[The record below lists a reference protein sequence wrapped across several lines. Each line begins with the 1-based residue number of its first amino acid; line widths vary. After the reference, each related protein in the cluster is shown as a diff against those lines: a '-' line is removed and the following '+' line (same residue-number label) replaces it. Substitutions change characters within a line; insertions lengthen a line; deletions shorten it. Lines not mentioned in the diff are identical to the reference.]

1 MYGVAPNEL
10 TSTDWRD
17 PIAGTPWHKHAPAR
31 LEPVAGWRRRRCRPT
46 AALSTLPRV
55 RGRARGARGA
65 AVELSDPTL
74 LRTQAYIGG
83 EWVDA
88 DSGAT
93 FDVTDPATGDV
104 IASVADLGVEE
115 TRRAVDVADAAQKA
129 WAARTAKDR
138 GAILRRW
145 YELFHEHS
153 EDLARIMTLEMGK
166 PIGESRGEVV
176 YAASFI
182 DWFAEEGKRAY
193 GEVIPTT
200 DPTKR
205 LLVLKQPVG
214 VVSAITPWNFPQ
226 AMITRKVAPALAAG
240 CSSLV
245 RPASETPL
253 SALAA
258 AELAHRAGLPGG
270 LLNVIPATASAAVGR
285 ELTTNPTIRK
295 ISGAI
300 VSKYRNSVQTC
311 VCANRFLVQDGV
323 YDEFAKKFA
332 EAVAE
337 LKVGPGIDEGNQIG
351 PLVNDDAVE
360 KVEELVQGALAEG
373 AGVLTGGRRH
383 DLGRSYY
390 EVTIL
395 TDVTP
400 DMAIHGEEIFGP
412 VAPLFRFSTEEEA
425 IAIAN
430 DTEYGLAAYFYAADM
445 GRIWRV
451 GEGLE
456 YGMVGVNTG
465 LISSEVAPFGGFKE
479 SGIGR
484 EGARQGLEE
493 YLETKYLAFG
503 GV

>member
-1 MYGVAPNEL
+1 MEL
-10 TSTDWRD
+10 Q
-17 PIAGTPWHKHAPAR
+17 
-31 LEPVAGWRRRRCRPT
+31 
-46 AALSTLPRV
+46 
-55 RGRARGARGA
+55 
-65 AVELSDPTL
+65 DPTL
-74 LRTQAYIGG
+74 LRTQAYVGG
-83 EWVDA
+83 EWIDA

-93 FDVTDPATGDV
+93 FDVTDPATGEV
-104 IASVADLGVEE
+104 VASVADLGVDE
-115 TRRAVDVADAAQKA
+115 TRRAVDLAEVAQKA

-138 GAILRRW
+138 GAVLRRW
-145 YELFHEHS
+145 YELFLEHK
-153 EDLARIMTLEMGK
+153 EDLALIMTSEMGK

-176 YAASFI
+176 YAANFI

-193 GEVIPTT
+193 GEVIPTH

-240 CSSLV
+240 CASLV

-258 AELAHRAGLPGG
+258 AELADRAGLPPG
-270 LLNVIPATASAAVGR
+270 LLNVIPATDSPAGGR

-295 ISGAI
+295 ISFTGSTPIGKLLLGQAAGTVKKASMELGGNAPFIVFDDADIDAAVEGAI
-300 VSKYRNSVQTC
+300 VSKYRNSGQTC

-332 EAVAE
+332 EAVAD
-337 LKVGPGIDEGNQIG
+337 LKVGPGIDESSEIG
-351 PLVNDDAVE
+351 PLVNEDAID

-383 DLGRSYY
+383 ALGRTYY
-390 EVTIL
+390 EVTVL

-412 VAPLFRFSTEEEA
+412 VAPLFRFSTEDDA

-451 GEGLE
+451 SESLE

-465 LISSEVAPFGGFKE
+465 LISTEVAPFGGFKE

-484 EGARQGLEE
+484 EGSHHGLDE
-493 YLETKYLAFG
+493 YLETKYVAIG
-503 GV
+503 GI

>member
-1 MYGVAPNEL
+1 MEL
-10 TSTDWRD
+10 Q
-17 PIAGTPWHKHAPAR
+17 
-31 LEPVAGWRRRRCRPT
+31 
-46 AALSTLPRV
+46 
-55 RGRARGARGA
+55 
-65 AVELSDPTL
+65 DPTL
-74 LRTQAYIGG
+74 LRTQAYVGG
-83 EWVDA
+83 EWIDA

-93 FDVTDPATGDV
+93 FDVTDPATGEV
-104 IASVADLGVEE
+104 VASVADLGVDE
-115 TRRAVDVADAAQKA
+115 TRRAVDLAEVAQKA
-129 WAARTAKDR
+129 SAARTAKDR
-138 GAILRRW
+138 GAVLRLW
-145 YELFHEHS
+145 YELVLEHQ
-153 EDLARIMTLEMGK
+153 EDLALIMTSEMGK
-166 PIGESRGEVV
+166 PSGESRGEVV
-176 YAASFI
+176 YAANFI

-193 GEVIPTT
+193 GEVIPTH

-240 CSSLV
+240 CASLV

-258 AELAHRAGLPGG
+258 AELADRAGLPPG
-270 LLNVIPATASAAVGR
+270 LLNVIPATDSPAVGR

-295 ISGAI
+295 ISFTGSTPIGKLLLGQAAGTVKKASMELGGNAPFIVFDDADIDAAVEGAI
-300 VSKYRNSVQTC
+300 VSKYRNSGQTC

-332 EAVAE
+332 EAVAD
-337 LKVGPGIDEGNQIG
+337 LKVGPGIDESSEIG
-351 PLVNDDAVE
+351 PLVNEDAID

-383 DLGRSYY
+383 ALGRTYY
-390 EVTIL
+390 EVTVL

-412 VAPLFRFSTEEEA
+412 VAPLFRFSTEDDA

-451 GEGLE
+451 SESLE

-465 LISSEVAPFGGFKE
+465 LISTEVAPFGGFKE

-484 EGARQGLEE
+484 EGSHHGLDE
-493 YLETKYLAFG
+493 YLETKYVAIG
-503 GV
+503 GI

>member
-1 MYGVAPNEL
+1 MDL
-10 TSTDWRD
+10 Q
-17 PIAGTPWHKHAPAR
+17 
-31 LEPVAGWRRRRCRPT
+31 
-46 AALSTLPRV
+46 
-55 RGRARGARGA
+55 
-65 AVELSDPTL
+65 DPTL

-83 EWVDA
+83 EWIDA

-104 IASVADLGVEE
+104 VASVADLGVEE
-115 TRRAVDVADAAQKA
+115 TRRAIDLAEVAQKA
-129 WAARTAKDR
+129 WAVRTAKDR
-138 GAILRRW
+138 GVILRRW
-145 YELFHEHS
+145 YELFLEHK

-166 PIGESRGEVV
+166 PIGESRGEIV
-176 YAASFI
+176 YAANFI

-193 GEVIPTT
+193 GEVIPTH

-205 LLVLKQPVG
+205 LLVLKQPIG

-240 CSSLV
+240 CASLV

-258 AELAHRAGLPGG
+258 AELADRAGLPGG
-270 LLNVIPATASAAVGR
+270 LLNVIPATDSPGVGR
-285 ELTTNPTIRK
+285 ELTTNPKIRK
-295 ISGAI
+295 ISFTGSTPIGKLLLAQAAGTVKKASMELGGNAPFIVFDDADIDAAVDGAI
-300 VSKYRNSVQTC
+300 VSKYRNSGQTC
-311 VCANRFLVQDGV
+311 VCANRFLVQDSV

-332 EAVAE
+332 EAVAD
-337 LKVGPGIDEGNQIG
+337 LKVGPGIDESSEIG
-351 PLVNDDAVE
+351 PLVNEAAIE

-383 DLGRSYY
+383 ALGRTYY
-390 EVTIL
+390 EVTVL

-400 DMAIHGEEIFGP
+400 DMTIHGEEIFGP
-412 VAPLFRFSTEEEA
+412 VAPLFRFSTEEEG

-451 GEGLE
+451 SEGLD

-465 LISSEVAPFGGFKE
+465 LISTEVAPFGGFKE

-484 EGARQGLEE
+484 EGSHQGLDE
-493 YLETKYLAFG
+493 YLETKYVAFG
-503 GV
+503 GI

>member
-1 MYGVAPNEL
+1 MEL
-10 TSTDWRD
+10 Q
-17 PIAGTPWHKHAPAR
+17 
-31 LEPVAGWRRRRCRPT
+31 
-46 AALSTLPRV
+46 
-55 RGRARGARGA
+55 
-65 AVELSDPTL
+65 DPTL
-74 LRTQAYIGG
+74 LRTQAYVGG
-83 EWVDA
+83 EWIDA

-104 IASVADLGVEE
+104 VASVADLGVDE
-115 TRRAVDVADAAQKA
+115 TRRAVDLAEVAQKA

-138 GAILRRW
+138 GAVLRRW
-145 YELFHEHS
+145 YELFLEHK
-153 EDLARIMTLEMGK
+153 EDLALIMTSEMGK

-176 YAASFI
+176 YAANFI

-193 GEVIPTT
+193 GEVIPTH

-240 CSSLV
+240 CASLV

-258 AELAHRAGLPGG
+258 AELADRAGLPPG
-270 LLNVIPATASAAVGR
+270 LLNVIPATDSPTVGR

-295 ISGAI
+295 ISFTGSTPIGKLLLGQAAGTVKKASMELGGNAPFIVFDDADIDAAVEGAI
-300 VSKYRNSVQTC
+300 VSKYRNSGQTC

-332 EAVAE
+332 EAVAD
-337 LKVGPGIDEGNQIG
+337 LKVGPGIDESSEIG
-351 PLVNDDAVE
+351 PLVNEDAID

-383 DLGRSYY
+383 ALGRTYY
-390 EVTIL
+390 EVTVL
-395 TDVTP
+395 VDVTP

-412 VAPLFRFSTEEEA
+412 VAPLFRFSTVDDA

-451 GEGLE
+451 SESLE

-465 LISSEVAPFGGFKE
+465 LISTEVAPFGGFKE

-484 EGARQGLEE
+484 EGSHHGLDE
-493 YLETKYLAFG
+493 YLETKYVAIG
-503 GV
+503 GI

>member
-1 MYGVAPNEL
+1 
-10 TSTDWRD
+10 
-17 PIAGTPWHKHAPAR
+17 
-31 LEPVAGWRRRRCRPT
+31 
-46 AALSTLPRV
+46 
-55 RGRARGARGA
+55 
-65 AVELSDPTL
+65 VELQDPTL
-74 LRTQAYIGG
+74 LRTQAYVGG
-83 EWVDA
+83 EWIDA

-93 FDVTDPATGDV
+93 FDVTDPATGEV
-104 IASVADLGVEE
+104 VASVADLGVDE
-115 TRRAVDVADAAQKA
+115 TRRAVDLAEVAQKA

-138 GAILRRW
+138 GAVLRRW
-145 YELFHEHS
+145 YELFLEHK
-153 EDLARIMTLEMGK
+153 EDLALIMTSEMGK

-176 YAASFI
+176 YAANFI

-193 GEVIPTT
+193 GEVIPTH

-240 CSSLV
+240 CASLV

-258 AELAHRAGLPGG
+258 AELADRAGLPPG
-270 LLNVIPATASAAVGR
+270 LLNVIPATDSPAVGR

-295 ISGAI
+295 ISFTGSTPIGKLLLGQAAGTVKKASMELGGNAPFIVFDDADIDAAVEGAI
-300 VSKYRNSVQTC
+300 VSKYRNSGQTC

-323 YDEFAKKFA
+323 YDEFAKKLA
-332 EAVAE
+332 EAVAD
-337 LKVGPGIDEGNQIG
+337 LKVGPGIDESSEIG
-351 PLVNDDAVE
+351 PLVNEDAID

-383 DLGRSYY
+383 ALGRTYY
-390 EVTIL
+390 EVTVL

-412 VAPLFRFSTEEEA
+412 VAPLFRFSTEDDA

-451 GEGLE
+451 SESLE

-465 LISSEVAPFGGFKE
+465 LISTEVAPFGGFKE

-484 EGARQGLEE
+484 EGSHHGLDE
-493 YLETKYLAFG
+493 YLETKYVAIG
-503 GV
+503 GI

>member
-1 MYGVAPNEL
+1 
-10 TSTDWRD
+10 
-17 PIAGTPWHKHAPAR
+17 
-31 LEPVAGWRRRRCRPT
+31 
-46 AALSTLPRV
+46 
-55 RGRARGARGA
+55 
-65 AVELSDPTL
+65 VELQDPTL
-74 LRTQAYIGG
+74 LRTRAYVGG
-83 EWVDA
+83 EWIDA

-104 IASVADLGVEE
+104 VATVADLGIDE
-115 TRRAVDVADAAQKA
+115 TRRAVDLADEAQKA

-138 GAILRRW
+138 GAVLRRW
-145 YELFHEHS
+145 YELFLEHK
-153 EDLARIMTLEMGK
+153 EDLALIMTCEMGK

-176 YAASFI
+176 YAANFI

-193 GEVIPTT
+193 GEVIPTH

-205 LLVLKQPVG
+205 LLVLKQPIG

-240 CSSLV
+240 CASLV

-258 AELAHRAGLPGG
+258 AELADRAGLPPGV
-270 LLNVIPATASAAVGR
+270 LNVIPATDSPAVGR

-295 ISGAI
+295 ISFTGSTPIGKLLLGQAAGTVKKASMELGGNAPFIVFDDADVDSAVEGAI
-300 VSKYRNSVQTC
+300 VSKYRNSGQTC
-311 VCANRFLVQDGV
+311 VCANRFLVQEGV

-332 EAVAE
+332 EAVAD
-337 LKVGPGIDEGNQIG
+337 LKVGPGIDESSEIG
-351 PLVNDDAVE
+351 PLVNEDAID

-383 DLGRSYY
+383 ALGRTYY
-390 EVTIL
+390 EVTVL

-412 VAPLFRFSTEEEA
+412 VAPLFRFSTEDEA
-425 IAIAN
+425 VAMAN

-445 GRIWRV
+445 GRTWRV
-451 GEGLE
+451 SEGLE

-465 LISSEVAPFGGFKE
+465 LISTEVAPFGGFKE

-484 EGARQGLEE
+484 EGSHHGLDE
-493 YLETKYLAFG
+493 YLETKYVAIG
-503 GV
+503 GI

>member
-1 MYGVAPNEL
+1 MEL
-10 TSTDWRD
+10 Q
-17 PIAGTPWHKHAPAR
+17 
-31 LEPVAGWRRRRCRPT
+31 
-46 AALSTLPRV
+46 
-55 RGRARGARGA
+55 
-65 AVELSDPTL
+65 DPTL
-74 LRTQAYIGG
+74 LRTQAYVGG
-83 EWVDA
+83 EWIDA

-93 FDVTDPATGDV
+93 FDVTDPATGEV
-104 IASVADLGVEE
+104 VASVADLGVDE
-115 TRRAVDVADAAQKA
+115 TRRAVDLAEVAQKA

-138 GAILRRW
+138 GAVLRRW
-145 YELFHEHS
+145 YELFLEHK
-153 EDLARIMTLEMGK
+153 EDLALIMTSEMGK

-176 YAASFI
+176 YAANFI

-193 GEVIPTT
+193 GEVIPTH

-240 CSSLV
+240 CASLV

-258 AELAHRAGLPGG
+258 AELADRAGLPPG
-270 LLNVIPATASAAVGR
+270 LLNVIPATDSPAVGR

-295 ISGAI
+295 ISFTGSTPIGKLLLGQAAGTVKKASMELGGNAPFIVFDDADIDAAVEGAI
-300 VSKYRNSVQTC
+300 VSKYRNSGQTC

-332 EAVAE
+332 EAVAD
-337 LKVGPGIDEGNQIG
+337 LKVGPGIDESSEIG
-351 PLVNDDAVE
+351 PLVNEDAID

-373 AGVLTGGRRH
+373 ARVLTGGRRH
-383 DLGRSYY
+383 ALGRTYY
-390 EVTIL
+390 EVTVL

-412 VAPLFRFSTEEEA
+412 VAPLFRFSTEDDA

-451 GEGLE
+451 SESLE

-465 LISSEVAPFGGFKE
+465 LISTEVAPFGGFKE

-484 EGARQGLEE
+484 EGSHHGLDE
-493 YLETKYLAFG
+493 YLETKYVAIG
-503 GV
+503 GI

>member
-1 MYGVAPNEL
+1 
-10 TSTDWRD
+10 
-17 PIAGTPWHKHAPAR
+17 
-31 LEPVAGWRRRRCRPT
+31 
-46 AALSTLPRV
+46 
-55 RGRARGARGA
+55 
-65 AVELSDPTL
+65 VELQDPTL
-74 LRTQAYIGG
+74 LRTRAYVGG
-83 EWVDA
+83 EWIDA

-104 IASVADLGVEE
+104 VATVADLGVDE
-115 TRRAVDVADAAQKA
+115 TRRAVDLADEAQKA

-138 GAILRRW
+138 GAVLRRW
-145 YELFHEHS
+145 YELFLEHK
-153 EDLARIMTLEMGK
+153 EDLALIMTCEMGK

-176 YAASFI
+176 YAANFI

-193 GEVIPTT
+193 GEVIPTH

-205 LLVLKQPVG
+205 LLVLKQPIG

-240 CSSLV
+240 CASLV

-258 AELAHRAGLPGG
+258 AELADRAGLPPG
-270 LLNVIPATASAAVGR
+270 LLNVIPATDSPAVGR

-295 ISGAI
+295 ISFTGSTPIGKLLLGQAAGTVKKASMELGGNAPFIVFDDADIDSAVEGAI
-300 VSKYRNSVQTC
+300 VSKYRNSGQTC
-311 VCANRFLVQDGV
+311 VCANRFLIQEGV

-332 EAVAE
+332 EAVAD
-337 LKVGPGIDEGNQIG
+337 LKVGPGIDESSEIG
-351 PLVNDDAVE
+351 PLVNEDAID

-383 DLGRSYY
+383 ALGRTYY
-390 EVTIL
+390 EVTVL

-412 VAPLFRFSTEEEA
+412 VAPLFRFSTEDEA
-425 IAIAN
+425 VAIAN

-451 GEGLE
+451 SEGLE

-465 LISSEVAPFGGFKE
+465 LISTEVAPFGGFKE

-484 EGARQGLEE
+484 EGSHHGLDE
-493 YLETKYLAFG
+493 YLETKYVAIG
-503 GV
+503 GI

>member
-1 MYGVAPNEL
+1 MEL
-10 TSTDWRD
+10 Q
-17 PIAGTPWHKHAPAR
+17 
-31 LEPVAGWRRRRCRPT
+31 
-46 AALSTLPRV
+46 
-55 RGRARGARGA
+55 
-65 AVELSDPTL
+65 DPTL
-74 LRTQAYIGG
+74 LRTQAYVGG
-83 EWVDA
+83 EWIDA
-88 DSGAT
+88 DSGGT

-104 IASVADLGVEE
+104 VASVADLGVDE
-115 TRRAVDVADAAQKA
+115 TRRAVDLAEVAQKA

-138 GAILRRW
+138 GAVLRRW
-145 YELFHEHS
+145 YELFLEHK
-153 EDLARIMTLEMGK
+153 EDLALIMTSEMGK

-176 YAASFI
+176 YAANFI

-193 GEVIPTT
+193 GEVIPTH

-240 CSSLV
+240 CASLV

-258 AELAHRAGLPGG
+258 AELADRAGLPPG
-270 LLNVIPATASAAVGR
+270 LLNVIPATDSPTVGR

-295 ISGAI
+295 ISFTGSTPIGKLLLGQAAGTVKKASMELGGNAPFIVFDDADIDAAVEGAI
-300 VSKYRNSVQTC
+300 VSKYRNSGQTC

-332 EAVAE
+332 EAVAD
-337 LKVGPGIDEGNQIG
+337 LKVGPGIDESSEIG
-351 PLVNDDAVE
+351 PLVNEDAID

-383 DLGRSYY
+383 ALGRTYY
-390 EVTIL
+390 EAPVL
-395 TDVTP
+395 VDVPP

-412 VAPLFRFSTEEEA
+412 VAPLFRFSTEDDA

-451 GEGLE
+451 SESLE

-465 LISSEVAPFGGFKE
+465 LISTEVAPFGGFKE

-484 EGARQGLEE
+484 EGSHHGLDE
-493 YLETKYLAFG
+493 YLETKYVAIG
-503 GV
+503 GI

>member
-1 MYGVAPNEL
+1 
-10 TSTDWRD
+10 
-17 PIAGTPWHKHAPAR
+17 
-31 LEPVAGWRRRRCRPT
+31 
-46 AALSTLPRV
+46 
-55 RGRARGARGA
+55 
-65 AVELSDPTL
+65 VELQDPTL

-83 EWVDA
+83 EWIDA

-104 IASVADLGVEE
+104 VASVADLGVDE
-115 TRRAVDVADAAQKA
+115 TRRAVDLAEVAQKG

-138 GAILRRW
+138 GAVLRRW
-145 YELFHEHS
+145 YELFLEHK
-153 EDLARIMTLEMGK
+153 EDLALIMTSEMGK

-176 YAASFI
+176 YAANFI

-193 GEVIPTT
+193 GEVIPTH

-240 CSSLV
+240 CASLV

-258 AELAHRAGLPGG
+258 AELADRAGLPPG
-270 LLNVIPATASAAVGR
+270 LLNVIPATDSPAVGR

-295 ISGAI
+295 ISFTGSTPIGKLLLGQAAGTVKKASMELGGNAPFIVFDDADIDAAVEGAI
-300 VSKYRNSVQTC
+300 VSKYRNSGQTC

-323 YDEFAKKFA
+323 YDEFAKKLA
-332 EAVAE
+332 EAVAD
-337 LKVGPGIDEGNQIG
+337 LKVGPGIDESSEIG
-351 PLVNDDAVE
+351 PLVNEDAID

-373 AGVLTGGRRH
+373 ARVLTGGRRH
-383 DLGRSYY
+383 ALGRTYY
-390 EVTIL
+390 EVTVL
-395 TDVTP
+395 ADVTP

-412 VAPLFRFSTEEEA
+412 VAPLFRFSTEDDA

-451 GEGLE
+451 SESLE

-465 LISSEVAPFGGFKE
+465 LISTEVAPFGGFKE

-484 EGARQGLEE
+484 EGSHHGLDE
-493 YLETKYLAFG
+493 YLETKYVAIG
-503 GV
+503 GI

>member
-1 MYGVAPNEL
+1 
-10 TSTDWRD
+10 
-17 PIAGTPWHKHAPAR
+17 
-31 LEPVAGWRRRRCRPT
+31 
-46 AALSTLPRV
+46 
-55 RGRARGARGA
+55 
-65 AVELSDPTL
+65 VELQDPTL

-83 EWVDA
+83 EWIDA

-104 IASVADLGVEE
+104 VASVADLGVDE
-115 TRRAVDVADAAQKA
+115 TRRAVDLAEVAQKG

-138 GAILRRW
+138 GAVLRRW
-145 YELFHEHS
+145 YELFLEHK
-153 EDLARIMTLEMGK
+153 EDLALIMTSEMGK

-176 YAASFI
+176 YAANFI

-193 GEVIPTT
+193 GEVIPTH

-240 CSSLV
+240 CASLV

-258 AELAHRAGLPGG
+258 AELADRAGLPPG
-270 LLNVIPATASAAVGR
+270 LLNVIPATDSPAVGR

-295 ISGAI
+295 ISFTGSTPIGKLLLGQAAGTVKKASMELGGNAPFIVFDDADIDAAVEGAI
-300 VSKYRNSVQTC
+300 VSKYRNSGQTC

-323 YDEFAKKFA
+323 YDEFAKKLA
-332 EAVAE
+332 EAVAD
-337 LKVGPGIDEGNQIG
+337 LKVGPGIDESSEIG
-351 PLVNDDAVE
+351 PLVNEDAID

-373 AGVLTGGRRH
+373 ARVLTGGRRH
-383 DLGRSYY
+383 ALGRTYY
-390 EVTIL
+390 EVTVL

-412 VAPLFRFSTEEEA
+412 VAPLFRFSTEDDA

-451 GEGLE
+451 SESLE

-465 LISSEVAPFGGFKE
+465 LISTEVAPFGGFKE

-484 EGARQGLEE
+484 EGSHHGLDE
-493 YLETKYLAFG
+493 YLETKYVAIG
-503 GV
+503 GI

>member
-1 MYGVAPNEL
+1 MEL
-10 TSTDWRD
+10 Q
-17 PIAGTPWHKHAPAR
+17 
-31 LEPVAGWRRRRCRPT
+31 
-46 AALSTLPRV
+46 
-55 RGRARGARGA
+55 
-65 AVELSDPTL
+65 DPTL
-74 LRTQAYIGG
+74 LRTQAYVGG
-83 EWVDA
+83 EWIDA

-104 IASVADLGVEE
+104 VASVADLGVDE
-115 TRRAVDVADAAQKA
+115 TRRAVDLAEVAQKG

-138 GAILRRW
+138 GAVLRRW
-145 YELFHEHS
+145 YELFLEHK
-153 EDLARIMTLEMGK
+153 EDLALIMTSEMGK

-176 YAASFI
+176 YAANFI

-193 GEVIPTT
+193 GEVIPTH

-240 CSSLV
+240 CASLV

-258 AELAHRAGLPGG
+258 AELADRAGLPPG
-270 LLNVIPATASAAVGR
+270 LLNVIPATDSPAVGR

-295 ISGAI
+295 ISFTGSTPIGKLLLGQAAGTVKKASMELGGNAPFIVFDDADIDAAVEGAI
-300 VSKYRNSVQTC
+300 VSKYRNSGQTC
-311 VCANRFLVQDGV
+311 VCANRFLVQDSV

-332 EAVAE
+332 EAVAD
-337 LKVGPGIDEGNQIG
+337 LKVGPGIDESSEIG
-351 PLVNDDAVE
+351 PLVNEDAID
-360 KVEELVQGALAEG
+360 KVEELVQAALAEG

-383 DLGRSYY
+383 ALGRTYY
-390 EVTIL
+390 EVTVL

-400 DMAIHGEEIFGP
+400 AMAIHGEEIFGP
-412 VAPLFRFSTEEEA
+412 VAPLFRFSTEDDA

-451 GEGLE
+451 SESLE

-465 LISSEVAPFGGFKE
+465 LISTEVAPFGGFKE

-484 EGARQGLEE
+484 EGSHHGLDE
-493 YLETKYLAFG
+493 YLETKYVAIG
-503 GV
+503 GI

>member
-1 MYGVAPNEL
+1 MEL
-10 TSTDWRD
+10 Q
-17 PIAGTPWHKHAPAR
+17 
-31 LEPVAGWRRRRCRPT
+31 
-46 AALSTLPRV
+46 
-55 RGRARGARGA
+55 
-65 AVELSDPTL
+65 DPTL

-83 EWVDA
+83 EWIDA

-104 IASVADLGVEE
+104 VASVADLGVDE
-115 TRRAVDVADAAQKA
+115 TRRAVDLAEVAQKA

-138 GAILRRW
+138 GAVLRRW
-145 YELFHEHS
+145 YELFLEHK
-153 EDLARIMTLEMGK
+153 EDLALIMTSEMGK

-176 YAASFI
+176 YAANFI

-193 GEVIPTT
+193 GEIIPTH

-240 CSSLV
+240 CASLV

-258 AELAHRAGLPGG
+258 AELADRAGLPPG
-270 LLNVIPATASAAVGR
+270 LLNVIPATDSPAVGR

-295 ISGAI
+295 ISFTGSTPIGKLLLGQAAGTVKKASMELGGNAPFIVFDDADIDAAVEGAI
-300 VSKYRNSVQTC
+300 VSKYRNSGQTC

-323 YDEFAKKFA
+323 YDEFAKKLA
-332 EAVAE
+332 EAVAD
-337 LKVGPGIDEGNQIG
+337 LKVGPGIDESSEIG
-351 PLVNDDAVE
+351 PLVNEDAID

-373 AGVLTGGRRH
+373 ARVLTGGRRH
-383 DLGRSYY
+383 ALGRTYY
-390 EVTIL
+390 EVTVL

-412 VAPLFRFSTEEEA
+412 VAPLFRFSTEDDA

-451 GEGLE
+451 SESLE

-465 LISSEVAPFGGFKE
+465 LISTEVAPFGGFKE

-484 EGARQGLEE
+484 EGSHHGLDE
-493 YLETKYLAFG
+493 YLETKYVAIG
-503 GV
+503 GI

>member
-1 MYGVAPNEL
+1 MEL
-10 TSTDWRD
+10 Q
-17 PIAGTPWHKHAPAR
+17 
-31 LEPVAGWRRRRCRPT
+31 
-46 AALSTLPRV
+46 
-55 RGRARGARGA
+55 
-65 AVELSDPTL
+65 DPTL

-83 EWVDA
+83 EWIDA

-104 IASVADLGVEE
+104 VASVADLGVDE
-115 TRRAVDVADAAQKA
+115 TRRAVDLAEVAQKA

-138 GAILRRW
+138 GAVLRRW
-145 YELFHEHS
+145 YELFLEHK
-153 EDLARIMTLEMGK
+153 EDLALIMTSEMGK

-176 YAASFI
+176 YAANFI

-193 GEVIPTT
+193 GEVIPTH

-240 CSSLV
+240 CASLV

-258 AELAHRAGLPGG
+258 AELADRAGLPPG
-270 LLNVIPATASAAVGR
+270 LLNVIPATDSPAVGR

-295 ISGAI
+295 ISFTGSTPIGKLLLGQAAGTVKKASMELGGNAPCIVFDDADIDAAVEGAI
-300 VSKYRNSVQTC
+300 VSKYRNSGQTC
-311 VCANRFLVQDGV
+311 VCANRFLVQDSV

-332 EAVAE
+332 EAVAD
-337 LKVGPGIDEGNQIG
+337 LKVGPGIDESSEIG
-351 PLVNDDAVE
+351 PLVNEDAID
-360 KVEELVQGALAEG
+360 KVEELVQAALAEG

-383 DLGRSYY
+383 ALGRTYY
-390 EVTIL
+390 EVTVL

-412 VAPLFRFSTEEEA
+412 VAPLFRFSTEDDA

-451 GEGLE
+451 SESLE

-465 LISSEVAPFGGFKE
+465 LISTEVAPFGGFKE

-484 EGARQGLEE
+484 EGSHHGLDE
-493 YLETKYLAFG
+493 YLETKYVAIG
-503 GV
+503 GI

>member
-1 MYGVAPNEL
+1 MEL
-10 TSTDWRD
+10 Q
-17 PIAGTPWHKHAPAR
+17 
-31 LEPVAGWRRRRCRPT
+31 
-46 AALSTLPRV
+46 
-55 RGRARGARGA
+55 
-65 AVELSDPTL
+65 DPTL
-74 LRTQAYIGG
+74 LRTQAYVGG
-83 EWVDA
+83 EWIDA

-104 IASVADLGVEE
+104 VASVADLGVDE
-115 TRRAVDVADAAQKA
+115 TRRAVDLAEVAQKA

-138 GAILRRW
+138 GAVLRRW
-145 YELFHEHS
+145 YELFLEHK
-153 EDLARIMTLEMGK
+153 EDLALIMTSEMGK

-176 YAASFI
+176 YAANFI

-193 GEVIPTT
+193 GEVIPTH

-240 CSSLV
+240 CASLV

-258 AELAHRAGLPGG
+258 AELADRAGLPPG
-270 LLNVIPATASAAVGR
+270 LLNVIPATDSPTVGR

-295 ISGAI
+295 ISFTGSTPIGKLLLGQAAGTVKKASMELGGNAPFIVFDDADIDAAVEGAI
-300 VSKYRNSVQTC
+300 VSKYRNSGQTC

-332 EAVAE
+332 EAVAD
-337 LKVGPGIDEGNQIG
+337 LKVGPGIDESSEIG
-351 PLVNDDAVE
+351 PLVNEDAID

-383 DLGRSYY
+383 ALGRTYY
-390 EVTIL
+390 EVTVLI
-395 TDVTP
+395 DVTP

-412 VAPLFRFSTEEEA
+412 VAPLFRFSTVDDA

-451 GEGLE
+451 SESLE

-465 LISSEVAPFGGFKE
+465 LISTEVAPFGGFKE

-484 EGARQGLEE
+484 EGSHHGLDE
-493 YLETKYLAFG
+493 YLETKYVAIG
-503 GV
+503 GI

>member
-1 MYGVAPNEL
+1 MEL
-10 TSTDWRD
+10 Q
-17 PIAGTPWHKHAPAR
+17 
-31 LEPVAGWRRRRCRPT
+31 
-46 AALSTLPRV
+46 
-55 RGRARGARGA
+55 
-65 AVELSDPTL
+65 DPTL
-74 LRTQAYIGG
+74 LRTRAYVGG
-83 EWVDA
+83 EWIDA

-104 IASVADLGVEE
+104 VATVADLGVDE
-115 TRRAVDVADAAQKA
+115 TRRAVDLADEAQKA

-138 GAILRRW
+138 GAVLRRW
-145 YELFHEHS
+145 YELFLEHK
-153 EDLARIMTLEMGK
+153 EDLALIMTCEMGK

-176 YAASFI
+176 YAANFI

-193 GEVIPTT
+193 GEVIPTH

-205 LLVLKQPVG
+205 LLVLKQPIG

-240 CSSLV
+240 CASLV

-258 AELAHRAGLPGG
+258 AELADRAGLPPG
-270 LLNVIPATASAAVGR
+270 LLNVIPATDSPAVGR

-295 ISGAI
+295 ISFTGSTPIGKLLLGQAAGTVKKASMELGGNAPFIVFDDADIDSAVEGAI
-300 VSKYRNSVQTC
+300 VSKYRNSGQTC
-311 VCANRFLVQDGV
+311 VCANRFLVQEGV

-332 EAVAE
+332 EAVAD
-337 LKVGPGIDEGNQIG
+337 LKVGPGIDESSEIG
-351 PLVNDDAVE
+351 PLVNEDAID

-383 DLGRSYY
+383 ALGRTYY
-390 EVTIL
+390 EVTVL

-412 VAPLFRFSTEEEA
+412 VAPLFRFSTEDEA
-425 IAIAN
+425 VAIAN

-451 GEGLE
+451 SEGLE

-465 LISSEVAPFGGFKE
+465 LISTEVAPFGGFKE

-484 EGARQGLEE
+484 EGSHHGLDE
-493 YLETKYLAFG
+493 YLETKYVAIG
-503 GV
+503 GI

>member
-1 MYGVAPNEL
+1 MEL
-10 TSTDWRD
+10 Q
-17 PIAGTPWHKHAPAR
+17 
-31 LEPVAGWRRRRCRPT
+31 
-46 AALSTLPRV
+46 
-55 RGRARGARGA
+55 
-65 AVELSDPTL
+65 DPTL

-83 EWVDA
+83 EWIDA

-104 IASVADLGVEE
+104 VASVADLGVDE
-115 TRRAVDVADAAQKA
+115 TRRAVDLAEVAQKG

-138 GAILRRW
+138 GTVLRRW
-145 YELFHEHS
+145 YELFLEHK
-153 EDLARIMTLEMGK
+153 EDLALIMTSEMGK

-176 YAASFI
+176 YAANFI

-193 GEVIPTT
+193 GEVIPTH

-240 CSSLV
+240 CASLV

-258 AELAHRAGLPGG
+258 AELADRAGLPPG
-270 LLNVIPATASAAVGR
+270 LLNVIPATDSPAVGR

-295 ISGAI
+295 ISFTGSTPIGKLLLGQAAGTVKKASMELGGNAPFIVFDDADIDAAVEGAI
-300 VSKYRNSVQTC
+300 VSKYRNSGQTC
-311 VCANRFLVQDGV
+311 VCANRFLVQDSV

-332 EAVAE
+332 EAVAD
-337 LKVGPGIDEGNQIG
+337 LKVGPGIDESSEIG
-351 PLVNDDAVE
+351 PLVNEDAID
-360 KVEELVQGALAEG
+360 KVEELVQAALAEG

-383 DLGRSYY
+383 ALGRTYY
-390 EVTIL
+390 EVTVL

-412 VAPLFRFSTEEEA
+412 VAPLFRFSTEDDA

-451 GEGLE
+451 SESLE

-465 LISSEVAPFGGFKE
+465 LISTEVAPFGGFKE

-484 EGARQGLEE
+484 EGSHHGLDE
-493 YLETKYLAFG
+493 YLETKYVAIG
-503 GV
+503 GI

>member
-1 MYGVAPNEL
+1 MEL
-10 TSTDWRD
+10 Q
-17 PIAGTPWHKHAPAR
+17 
-31 LEPVAGWRRRRCRPT
+31 
-46 AALSTLPRV
+46 
-55 RGRARGARGA
+55 
-65 AVELSDPTL
+65 DPTL
-74 LRTQAYIGG
+74 LRTEAYVGG
-83 EWVDA
+83 EWIDA

-93 FDVTDPATGDV
+93 FDVTDPATGEV
-104 IASVADLGVEE
+104 VASVADLGVDE
-115 TRRAVDVADAAQKA
+115 TRRAVDLAEVAQKA

-138 GAILRRW
+138 GAVLRRW
-145 YELFHEHS
+145 YELFLEHK
-153 EDLARIMTLEMGK
+153 EDLALIMTSEMGK

-176 YAASFI
+176 YAANFI

-193 GEVIPTT
+193 GEVIPTH

-240 CSSLV
+240 CASLV

-258 AELAHRAGLPGG
+258 AELADRAGLPPG
-270 LLNVIPATASAAVGR
+270 LLNVIPATDSPTVGR

-295 ISGAI
+295 ISFTGSTPIGKLLLGQAAGTVKKASMELGGNAPFIVFDDADIDAAVEGAI
-300 VSKYRNSVQTC
+300 VSKYRNSGQTC

-332 EAVAE
+332 EAVAD
-337 LKVGPGIDEGNQIG
+337 LKVGPGIDESSEIG
-351 PLVNDDAVE
+351 PLVNEDAID

-383 DLGRSYY
+383 ALGRTYY
-390 EVTIL
+390 EVTVL

-412 VAPLFRFSTEEEA
+412 VAPLFRFSTEDDA

-451 GEGLE
+451 SESLE

-465 LISSEVAPFGGFKE
+465 LISTEVAPFGGFKE

-484 EGARQGLEE
+484 EGSHHGLDE
-493 YLETKYLAFG
+493 YLETKYVAIG
-503 GV
+503 GI

>member
-1 MYGVAPNEL
+1 M
-10 TSTDWRD
+10 
-17 PIAGTPWHKHAPAR
+17 
-31 LEPVAGWRRRRCRPT
+31 
-46 AALSTLPRV
+46 
-55 RGRARGARGA
+55 
-65 AVELSDPTL
+65 ELSDPTL

-295 ISGAI
+295 ISFTGSTPIGRLLLEQAAG
-300 VSKYRNSVQTC
+300 C

>member
-1 MYGVAPNEL
+1 MEL
-10 TSTDWRD
+10 Q
-17 PIAGTPWHKHAPAR
+17 
-31 LEPVAGWRRRRCRPT
+31 
-46 AALSTLPRV
+46 
-55 RGRARGARGA
+55 
-65 AVELSDPTL
+65 DPTL
-74 LRTQAYIGG
+74 LRTQAYVGG
-83 EWVDA
+83 EWIDA

-104 IASVADLGVEE
+104 VASVADLGVDE
-115 TRRAVDVADAAQKA
+115 TRRAVDLAEVAQKA

-138 GAILRRW
+138 GTVLRRW
-145 YELFHEHS
+145 YELFLEHK
-153 EDLARIMTLEMGK
+153 EDLALIMTSEMGK

-176 YAASFI
+176 YAANFI

-193 GEVIPTT
+193 GEVIPTH

-240 CSSLV
+240 CASLV

-258 AELAHRAGLPGG
+258 AELADRAGLPPG
-270 LLNVIPATASAAVGR
+270 LLNVIPATDSPAVGR

-295 ISGAI
+295 ISFTGSTPIGKLLLGQAAGTVKKASMELGGNAPFIVFDDADIDAAVEGAI
-300 VSKYRNSVQTC
+300 VSKYRNSGQTC
-311 VCANRFLVQDGV
+311 VCANRFLVQDSV

-332 EAVAE
+332 EAVAD
-337 LKVGPGIDEGNQIG
+337 LKVGPGIDESSEIG
-351 PLVNDDAVE
+351 PLVNEDAID

-383 DLGRSYY
+383 ALGRTYY
-390 EVTIL
+390 EVTVL

-412 VAPLFRFSTEEEA
+412 VAPLFRFSTEDDA

-451 GEGLE
+451 SESLE

-465 LISSEVAPFGGFKE
+465 LISTEVAPFGGFKE

-484 EGARQGLEE
+484 EGSHHGLDE
-493 YLETKYLAFG
+493 YLETKYVAIG
-503 GV
+503 GI

>member
-1 MYGVAPNEL
+1 MEL
-10 TSTDWRD
+10 Q
-17 PIAGTPWHKHAPAR
+17 
-31 LEPVAGWRRRRCRPT
+31 
-46 AALSTLPRV
+46 
-55 RGRARGARGA
+55 
-65 AVELSDPTL
+65 DPTL
-74 LRTQAYIGG
+74 LRTQAYVGG
-83 EWVDA
+83 EWIDA

-93 FDVTDPATGDV
+93 FDVTDPATGEV
-104 IASVADLGVEE
+104 VASVADLGVDE
-115 TRRAVDVADAAQKA
+115 TRRAVDLAEVAQKA

-138 GAILRRW
+138 GAVLRRW
-145 YELFHEHS
+145 YELFLEHK
-153 EDLARIMTLEMGK
+153 EDLALIMTSEMGK

-176 YAASFI
+176 YAANFI

-193 GEVIPTT
+193 GEVIPTH

-240 CSSLV
+240 CASLV

-258 AELAHRAGLPGG
+258 AELADRAGLPPG
-270 LLNVIPATASAAVGR
+270 LLNVIPATDSPAVGR

-295 ISGAI
+295 ISFTGSTPIGKLLLGQAAGTVKKASMELGGNAPFIVFDDADIDAAVEGAI
-300 VSKYRNSVQTC
+300 VSKYRNSGQTC

-332 EAVAE
+332 EAVAD
-337 LKVGPGIDEGNQIG
+337 LKVGPGIDESSEIG
-351 PLVNDDAVE
+351 PLVNEDAID

-383 DLGRSYY
+383 ALGRTYY
-390 EVTIL
+390 EVTVL

-400 DMAIHGEEIFGP
+400 EMAIHGEEIFGP
-412 VAPLFRFSTEEEA
+412 VAPLFRFSTEDDA

-451 GEGLE
+451 SESLE

-465 LISSEVAPFGGFKE
+465 LISTEVAPFGGFKE

-484 EGARQGLEE
+484 EGSHHGLDE
-493 YLETKYLAFG
+493 YLETKYVAIG
-503 GV
+503 GI

>member
-1 MYGVAPNEL
+1 
-10 TSTDWRD
+10 
-17 PIAGTPWHKHAPAR
+17 
-31 LEPVAGWRRRRCRPT
+31 
-46 AALSTLPRV
+46 
-55 RGRARGARGA
+55 
-65 AVELSDPTL
+65 VELQDPTL
-74 LRTQAYIGG
+74 LRTQAYVGG
-83 EWVDA
+83 EWIDA
-88 DSGAT
+88 DSGGT

-104 IASVADLGVEE
+104 VASVADLGVDE
-115 TRRAVDVADAAQKA
+115 TRRAVDLAEVAQKA

-138 GAILRRW
+138 GAVLRRW
-145 YELFHEHS
+145 YELFLEHK
-153 EDLARIMTLEMGK
+153 EDLALIMTSEMGK

-176 YAASFI
+176 YAANFI

-193 GEVIPTT
+193 GEVIPTH

-240 CSSLV
+240 CASLV

-258 AELAHRAGLPGG
+258 AELADRAGLPPG
-270 LLNVIPATASAAVGR
+270 LLNVIPATDSPTVGR

-295 ISGAI
+295 ISFTGSTPIGKLLLGQAAGTVKKASMELGGNAPFIVFDDADIDAAVEGAI
-300 VSKYRNSVQTC
+300 VSKYRNSGQTC

-332 EAVAE
+332 EAVAD
-337 LKVGPGIDEGNQIG
+337 LKVGPGIDESSEIG
-351 PLVNDDAVE
+351 PLVNEDAID

-383 DLGRSYY
+383 ALGRTYY
-390 EVTIL
+390 EVTVL
-395 TDVTP
+395 VDVTP

-412 VAPLFRFSTEEEA
+412 VAPLFRFSTEDDA

-451 GEGLE
+451 SESLE

-465 LISSEVAPFGGFKE
+465 LISTEVAPFGGFKE

-484 EGARQGLEE
+484 EGSHHGLDE
-493 YLETKYLAFG
+493 YLETKYVAIG
-503 GV
+503 GI